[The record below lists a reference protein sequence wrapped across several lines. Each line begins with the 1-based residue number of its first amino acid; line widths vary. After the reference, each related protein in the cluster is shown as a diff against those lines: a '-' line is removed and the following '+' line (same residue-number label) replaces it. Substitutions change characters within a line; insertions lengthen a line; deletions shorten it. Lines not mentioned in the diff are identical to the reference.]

1 MSYNSTGL
9 KAGIAGTGVFG
20 LPQLTNIKLPSIFSL
35 NTAPTLNTL
44 QNNSQASAIQWPV
57 YIGYFFAILAVVIVI
72 LLAIHFLITPVFQF
86 TPGGPGIIPVPGT
99 NDGTVYWTSFPMDTI
114 IKNTNLGSIS
124 TNWSMSIDI
133 FIEEPFIPPSTT
145 GSTRVI
151 LERSSG
157 LLGGNYNV
165 RVALLPN
172 TTDLRVSLLNSVNN
186 EEFIDITNVP
196 VQTPFRLGV
205 IILDRVM
212 EVYINGRLYK
222 TLALMAPPK
231 SEAGGFIGPQGD
243 MATMAKVK
251 NLILWK
257 RPITASEMRYAKP
270 SLAQASEFKPSGMK
284 GAGAGSKCA

>member
-1 MSYNSTGL
+1 MSYSTTGL
-9 KAGIAGTGVFG
+9 TAGTGVFG
-20 LPQLTNIKLPSIFSL
+20 LPRLTNIKLPNVFSL
-35 NTAPTLNTL
+35 NTTPKLNTL
-44 QNNSQASAIQWPV
+44 QNNSQSSPIHWPV
-57 YIGYFFAILAVVIVI
+57 YIGYFLAIVAVIIVI
-72 LLAIHFLITPVFQF
+72 LLTIHFLITPVFQF

-99 NDGTVYWTSFPMDTI
+99 NDGTVYWSSFPMDTI
-114 IKNTNLGSIS
+114 IQKTVLGSIS
-124 TNWSMSIDI
+124 SNWSMSTDI
-133 FIEEPFIPPSTT
+133 FIEEPFIPPSRT

-151 LERSSG
+151 IERSSG
-157 LLGGNYNV
+157 LLGGSYNL

-186 EEFIDITNVP
+186 EEFIDITNIP

-205 IILDRVM
+205 VILDRVM

-231 SEAGGFIGPQGD
+231 TEAGGFTGPQGD
-243 MATMAKVK
+243 MASMAKVK

-270 SLAQASEFKPSGMK
+270 SIAHISEFKPSGMK
-284 GAGAGSKCA
+284 GAGASGKCA